1 MNTLVAILSQ
11 LFWGVTVGAL
21 TAAATAL
28 VQLAL
33 LGGGAVVAG
42 LAAWRWRT
50 ARIAKRKDPD

>member
-1 MNTLVAILSQ
+1 MNTLVSILSQ

-33 LGGGAVVAG
+33 FGIGGLIAGVAV
-42 LAAWRWRT
+42 WRWR
-50 ARIAKRKDPD
+50 AWRRKRD